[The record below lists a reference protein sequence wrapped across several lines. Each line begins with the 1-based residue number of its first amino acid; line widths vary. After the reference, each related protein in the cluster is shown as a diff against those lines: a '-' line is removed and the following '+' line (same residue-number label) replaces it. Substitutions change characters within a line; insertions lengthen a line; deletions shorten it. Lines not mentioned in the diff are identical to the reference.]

1 MNPQTT
7 DEEALLAKRS
17 RNTAE
22 EMRLWVNEQ
31 NNKILGEWY
40 RNEASGLGY
49 SISPSNGQRQ
59 NINAIVDELLDKH
72 RALTLI
78 PLSKDQTKMMHFI
91 MFLLPPLEGM
101 ISAIEE
107 EFSNK
112 FGVRFLFGTK
122 KTFIRAIV
130 QKRHKTVSRQLHRK
144 LETHHGACFFF
155 RDNVDRPRVQGWP
168 SLTVTFVI
176 GGKRV
181 SGTFFFNPNGV
192 SSSGTKKRKS
202 RAKSSPDCFKEGDVE
217 IKSESLFV
225 SKNEDV
231 NIKLASTNGSGAL
244 AESFVSKNE
253 DVNIKLASTNGSGAL
268 AESPSVPPI
277 SCTTKS
283 KQKKAPKPQIKSPV
297 IRKNTC
303 E

>member
-1 MNPQTT
+1 
-7 DEEALLAKRS
+7 
-17 RNTAE
+17 
-22 EMRLWVNEQ
+22 MRLWVNEQ

-49 SISPSNGQRQ
+49 SISPSNGERQ
-59 NINAIVDELLDKH
+59 NINNIVDEVLDKH
-72 RALTLI
+72 ALTVT

-91 MFLLPPLEGM
+91 IFLSPPLEGM

-107 EFSNK
+107 KFSNH
-112 FGVRFLFGTK
+112 FGVRFEYGAK

-130 QKRHKTVSRQLHRK
+130 QKRYKTIARQLHRK
-144 LETHHGACFFF
+144 LETSHGACFFF
-155 RDNVDRPRVQGWP
+155 RDNVDRPKVRGWP
-168 SLTVTFVI
+168 NLTVSFVI

-181 SGTFFFNPNGV
+181 SGTFYFNPGGV

-231 NIKLASTNGSGAL
+231 NIKLASTNGSGAC
-244 AESFVSKNE
+244 
-253 DVNIKLASTNGSGAL
+253 

-277 SCTTKS
+277 SCTAKS
-283 KQKKAPKPQIKSPV
+283 KQKKTPKPQVKSPV